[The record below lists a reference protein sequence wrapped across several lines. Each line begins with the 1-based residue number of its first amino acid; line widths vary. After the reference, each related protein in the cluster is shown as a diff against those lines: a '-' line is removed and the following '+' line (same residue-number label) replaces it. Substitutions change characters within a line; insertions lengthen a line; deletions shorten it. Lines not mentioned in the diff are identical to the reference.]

1 MAVRVKLRI
10 SLGDKIVSASAL
22 VNSGYEADTPQLMIP
37 IALAKHLGL
46 WPPENAEEDLFDT
59 AGGPLSV
66 WICRNAADV
75 AVISEAG
82 ESKEV
87 RADIVISAL
96 ADEVVISDIL
106 AGELEIAIEDPAS
119 GLWRF
124 RWEPKDSLRRTERPQ
139 RWR

>member
-1 MAVRVKLRI
+1 M
-10 SLGDKIVSASAL
+10 
-22 VNSGYEADTPQLMIP
+22 
-37 IALAKHLGL
+37 
-46 WPPENAEEDLFDT
+46 
-59 AGGPLSV
+59 
-66 WICRNAADV
+66 
-75 AVISEAG
+75 ISEAG